1 MRVVVQRVKKSSVKI
16 DNVVVGEIEKGMTI
30 LVAIEDRDNEEDIEW
45 ITNKIINLRIFDDS
59 NKVMNLNVKEVNQ
72 DILVVSQ
79 FTLYAS
85 TKKGNRPSYLK
96 ASKPEISI
104 PMYEKFIISL
114 QNKLGKTI
122 PTGKFGADMEVE
134 IINDGPVTIIIDSKL
149 KE

>member
-16 DNVVVGEIEKGMTI
+16 DNVVVGKIDKGMTI
-30 LVAIEDRDNEEDIEW
+30 LVAIEDRDNQEDIEW

>member
-16 DNVVVGEIEKGMTI
+16 DNVVVGKIDKGMTI

>member
-16 DNVVVGEIEKGMTI
+16 DNVVVGKIDKGMTI
-30 LVAIEDRDNEEDIEW
+30 LVAIEDRDNQEDIEW

-134 IINDGPVTIIIDSKL
+134 IINDGPITIIIDSKL
-149 KE
+149 K

>member
-16 DNVVVGEIEKGMTI
+16 DNVVVGKIDKGMTI

-134 IINDGPVTIIIDSKL
+134 IINDGPITIIIDSKL

>member
-30 LVAIEDRDNEEDIEW
+30 LVAIEDRDNQEDIEW

-134 IINDGPVTIIIDSKL
+134 IINDGPITIIIDSKL

>member
-16 DNVVVGEIEKGMTI
+16 DNVVVGKIDKGMTI
-30 LVAIEDRDNEEDIEW
+30 LVAIEDRDNQEDIEW

-134 IINDGPVTIIIDSKL
+134 IINDGPITIIIDSKL